1 MVSFIFALTGN
12 KLFVSERSLDVSDDF
27 LDAFNQKN
35 VAPGSFYVGSIFSSS
50 NSFLRNFALKLGEC
64 R

>member
-1 MVSFIFALTGN
+1 MVSFIFALTSN

-35 VAPGSFYVGSIFSSS
+35 VAPGSFYVGSFFFQLQLIFEKFCS
-50 NSFLRNFALKLGEC
+50 KVG
-64 R
+64 